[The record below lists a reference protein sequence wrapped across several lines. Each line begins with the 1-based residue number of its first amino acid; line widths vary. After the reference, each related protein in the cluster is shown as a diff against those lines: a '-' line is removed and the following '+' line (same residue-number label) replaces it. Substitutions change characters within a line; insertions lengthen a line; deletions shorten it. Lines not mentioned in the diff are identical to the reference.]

1 MTNPQV
7 LRASV
12 WMIGAIVSL
21 TSMAISGRIVLSELD
36 TFELMLYRS
45 LLGVA
50 IMVGVVVAGPGLGS
64 VRTARPGL
72 HLLRNAAHFAGQNL
86 WFFALTLIPLSTVF
100 ALEFTSPIWVMVL
113 AGLFLGER
121 MTITRVAA
129 LVLGFLGVLLVVRP
143 GTGGDPFGLVTAALA
158 AIGFAGSMVATRSLT
173 STESVLTI
181 LFWLTVTQAVFG
193 LVFAGFDGQIAWP
206 SPALWPAVAA
216 IGVAGLAAHFC
227 LTTALSLAPA
237 TIVVPIDFARLP
249 LAAIL
254 GMLLY
259 AEPIDIFVVLG
270 AILIFGGNYLN
281 IWRESRTVTQTR

>member
-1 MTNPQV
+1 
-7 LRASV
+7 
-12 WMIGAIVSL
+12 MIGAILAL
-21 TSMAISGRIVLSELD
+21 TSMAVTGRMVLGELD
-36 TFELMLYRS
+36 TFEVMLYRS
-45 LLGVA
+45 V
-50 IMVGVVVAGPGLGS
+50 IGVVLMTLVVGFGPGLGS

-86 WFFALTLIPLSTVF
+86 WFYALTLIPLSTVF

-121 MTITRVAA
+121 MTRTRVLA
-129 LVLGFLGVLLVVRP
+129 LVAGFIGVLLVVRP
-143 GTGGDPFGLVTAALA
+143 GTGGDPLGLLTAALA

-193 LVFAGFDGQIAWP
+193 LAFAGFDGDIAWP
-206 SPALWPAVAA
+206 SVGAWPAVAA
-216 IGVAGLAAHFC
+216 IGLAGVAAHYC

-249 LAAIL
+249 LAAVL
-254 GMLLY
+254 GTMLY
-259 AEPIDIFVVLG
+259 REPIDIFVVLG
-270 AILIFGGNYLN
+270 ALLIFGGNYLN
-281 IWRESRTVTQTR
+281 IWRESRAVAESR